1 MVASAMTPNGIGVTL
16 DPLVAVIGDPRT
28 TRQVEMALSRQGIE
42 VMGCVEQAEDLMT
55 LRDVRHPHVV
65 VLVSGHE
72 RDDAQTI
79 RTLAASVPHSRI
91 ILSLRDARA
100 TTVRAALRAGADG
113 VILEQQLA
121 LTLPAVVRTVS
132 LGHAVVPLKER
143 SALGREPLST
153 REREV
158 LALAADGLSN
168 AAIAERLTLAESTV
182 KSHVS
187 SGFQKLGLH
196 SRNELPALE
205 YEGRGRRATGP
216 RTPELAGGTA

>member
-100 TTVRAALRAGADG
+100 RRPAPRRGASARWAANRCRPASAKCSPSRPTASATPRSPDGSRSQRARSRAMCRRASRSSACTPGTSSPPSSTRDAGAALRD
-113 VILEQQLA
+113 
-121 LTLPAVVRTVS
+121 
-132 LGHAVVPLKER
+132 HVPL
-143 SALGREPLST
+143 
-153 REREV
+153 
-158 LALAADGLSN
+158 N
-168 AAIAERLTLAESTV
+168 
-182 KSHVS
+182 
-187 SGFQKLGLH
+187 
-196 SRNELPALE
+196 
-205 YEGRGRRATGP
+205 
-216 RTPELAGGTA
+216 